1 MADYKAPQKDMN
13 FALRHNARMQ
23 QLAGLP
29 GYEEATDDM
38 VEAILEEA
46 AKLATGVLSPLNE
59 VGDQTGVKL
68 DGVDVPTPAGFAEA
82 YRQFAEGGWGSLQF
96 DPEYGG
102 QGLPYALSIPVMEMW
117 QSANMAWGLCPLLSQ
132 GAVEAIFHN
141 ATDELKERYLPPLI
155 SGQWTGTMNLTE
167 PQAGSDLA
175 AIRCRAE
182 KEGDHYRIKGQK
194 IFITWGEHDMAENII
209 HLVLARLPDAPPGVK
224 GISLFVVPKFMVN
237 ADGSLG
243 ERNDAKCVSLEHKL
257 GIHASPTCVMAF
269 GDDEGAI
276 GYLVGEENRGLAC
289 MFTMMN
295 NARLAVGLQGV
306 AISERAY
313 QHALD
318 YAHDRVQSPAVGSRE
333 AGPIIQHADVRR
345 MLQTMKSVTEAGRAL
360 AYDACA
366 SLDFAHQS
374 EDPGVRAREAA
385 RAAYLTPIV
394 KGWCTELA
402 QEVTSLGVQ
411 VHGGM
416 GFIEETGAAQ
426 HYRDARILP
435 IYEGT
440 NAIQALDLVGRKT
453 LFDGGEAGAA
463 VQAEI
468 AELIAALKQQGDLS
482 DEAEALE
489 KVLELAQHA
498 QTSLLSTAPDDP
510 LLPGSVAFNYLML
523 MGTLCGGWQLLR
535 AALAAQQALTEGG
548 DTEFLQ
554 AKILSARF
562 YVAQVLPRC
571 AGYAQMV
578 AAGSQSVMAMNDQH
592 LASAWYS

>member
-1 MADYKAPQKDMN
+1 MADYKAPLKDMN
-13 FALRHNARMQ
+13 FSLRHNARMK
-23 QLAGLP
+23 QLAQLP
-29 GYEEATDDM
+29 GYEEASDDM
-38 VEAILEEA
+38 VGAILEEA
-46 AKLATGVLSPLNE
+46 GKVANGVLSPLNE

-68 DGVDVPTPAGFAEA
+68 DGVDVPTPAGFADA
-82 YRQFAEGGWGSLQF
+82 YQQFAEGGWGSLQF

-132 GAVEAIFHN
+132 GAVEAIYHN
-141 ATDELKERYLPPLI
+141 ATAELKDQYLPKLI
-155 SGQWTGTMNLTE
+155 SGEWTGTMNLTE

-175 AIRCRAE
+175 AIRSTA
-182 KEGDHYRIKGQK
+182 KPEGDHYRIKGQK

-209 HLVLARLPDAPPGVK
+209 HLVLARLPDAPPGVR
-224 GISLFVVPKFMVN
+224 GISLFVVPKFLLN

-269 GDDEGAI
+269 GDNEGAI
-276 GYLVGEENRGLAC
+276 GYLVGEENKGLAC

-313 QHALD
+313 QHALE

-345 MLQTMKSVTEAGRAL
+345 MLQTMKSMTEAGRAL

-366 SLDFAHQS
+366 SLDFAHKS
-374 EDPGVRAREAA
+374 EDSAVRAKESA

-394 KGWCTELA
+394 KGWCTEVA

-440 NAIQALDLVGRKT
+440 NAIQGLDLVGRKT
-453 LFDGGEAGAA
+453 LFDKGAAGAA

-468 AELIAALKQQGDLS
+468 AELIAELEAQGDFSTEAKQLKQ
-482 DEAEALE
+482 ALE
-489 KVLELAQHA
+489 QAVAA
-498 QTSLLSTAPDDP
+498 QTQLLEGSVDDA
-510 LLPGSVAFNYLML
+510 LLPGSVAYNYLMM
-523 MGTLCGGWQLLR
+523 MGTLCAGWQILR
-535 AALAAQQALTEGG
+535 GALAAQQALSDGG
-548 DTEFLQ
+548 DEVFLN
-554 AKILSARF
+554 AKVISARF
-562 YVAQVLPRC
+562 YVTQVLPRT
-571 AGYAQMV
+571 ASYAQMV
-578 AAGSQSVMAMNDQH
+578 AAGSESIMAMSDEQ
-592 LASAWYS
+592 LASAWYA

>member
-1 MADYKAPQKDMN
+1 MADYKAPLKDMN
-13 FALRHNARMQ
+13 FALRHSARIE
-23 QLAGLP
+23 QLAQLP

-38 VEAILEEA
+38 VGAILEEA
-46 AKLATGVLSPLNE
+46 GKVANEVLSPLNE

-68 DGVDVPTPAGFAEA
+68 VGDSVPTPAGFADA
-82 YRQFAEGGWGSLQF
+82 YKQFSEGGWGSLQF
-96 DPEYGG
+96 DPEFGG
-102 QGLPYALSIPVMEMW
+102 QGLPYVLSIPVMEMW

-132 GAVEAIFHN
+132 GAVEAIFCN
-141 ATDELKERYLPPLI
+141 ASDELKAQYLPPLI
-155 SGQWTGTMNLTE
+155 SGEWTGTMNLTE

-175 AIRCRAE
+175 AIRSRAE
-182 KEGDHYRIKGQK
+182 REGDHYRIKGQK
-194 IFITWGEHDMAENII
+194 IFITWGEHDMVDNIV
-209 HLVLARLPDAPPGVK
+209 HLVLARLPDAPPGVR

-243 ERNDAKCVSLEHKL
+243 ERNDVKCVSLEHKL

-276 GYLVGEENRGLAC
+276 GYLVGEENKGLAC

-313 QHALD
+313 QHALE
-318 YAHDRVQSPAVGSRE
+318 YAHDRVQSPAVGEKE
-333 AGPIIQHADVRR
+333 ASPIIRHADVRR
-345 MLQTMKSVTEAGRAL
+345 MLQTMKSITEAGRAL

-366 SLDFAHQS
+366 SLDFSHRS
-374 EDPGVRAREAA
+374 EDADVRAQENA

-394 KGWCTELA
+394 KGWCTEVA

-453 LFDGGEAGAA
+453 LFDQGQAGQA
-463 VQAEI
+463 VHAEI
-468 AELIAALKQQGDLS
+468 ADLIDALGADGS
-482 DEAEALE
+482 FIAEAAQLNDA
-489 KVLELAQHA
+489 LALAQSCQTFLLDESADDA
-498 QTSLLSTAPDDP
+498 Q
-510 LLPGSVAFNYLML
+510 LPGSIAYNYLML

-535 AALAAQQALTEGG
+535 AGLTAKEELSTGG
-548 DTEFLQ
+548 DEIFLQ
-554 AKILSARF
+554 AKIQSARF
-562 YVAQVLPRC
+562 YVAQVLPRVHS
-571 AGYAQMV
+571 YAQMV
-578 AAGSQSVMAMNDQH
+578 THGSESIMEMSDEQ
-592 LASAWYS
+592 LASAWY

>member
-1 MADYKAPQKDMN
+1 MADYKAPLKDMN
-13 FALRHNARMQ
+13 FSLRHNARME
-23 QLAGLP
+23 QLAQLP
-29 GYEEATDDM
+29 GYEDASDDM
-38 VEAILEEA
+38 VTAILEEA
-46 AKLATGVLSPLNE
+46 GKVANEVLSPLNE

-68 DGVDVPTPAGFAEA
+68 VGVDVPTPTGFADA
-82 YRQFAEGGWGSLQF
+82 YQQFSEGGWGSLQF

-141 ATDELKERYLPPLI
+141 ATDELKNQYLPKLI
-155 SGQWTGTMNLTE
+155 SGEWTGTMNLTE

-175 AIRCRAE
+175 AIRSKAE
-182 KEGDHYRIKGQK
+182 REGDHYRIKGQK
-194 IFITWGEHDMAENII
+194 IFITWGEHDMAENIV
-209 HLVLARLPDAPPGVK
+209 HLVLARLPDAPEGVR

-276 GYLVGEENRGLAC
+276 GYLVGEENKGLAC

-313 QHALD
+313 QHALE
-318 YAHDRVQSPAVGSRE
+318 YAHDRVQSPAVGSKV
-333 AGPIIQHADVRR
+333 ASPIIRHADVRR
-345 MLQTMKSVTEAGRAL
+345 MLQTMKSITEAGRAL

-366 SLDFAHQS
+366 SLDFAHKS
-374 EDPGVRAREAA
+374 EGAETRARESA

-394 KGWCTELA
+394 KGWCTEVA

-453 LFDGGEAGAA
+453 LFDKGEAGAA

-468 AELIAALKQQGDLS
+468 AELISALDAQGGFASEAAQLKAALEQ
-482 DEAEALE
+482 
-489 KVLELAQHA
+489 A
-498 QTSLLSTAPDDP
+498 QTAQAQLLNGAADDAQ
-510 LLPGSVAFNYLML
+510 LPGTVAYNYLMM
-523 MGTLCGGWQLLR
+523 MGTLCGGWQILR
-535 AALAAQQALTEGG
+535 GALAAQQELANGG
-548 DTEFLQ
+548 DEVFLN

-562 YVAQVLPRC
+562 YVTQVLPRT
-571 AGYAQMV
+571 ASYAQMV
-578 AAGSQSVMAMNDQH
+578 AAGSESVMAMSDEQ
-592 LASAWYS
+592 LASAWF

>member
-1 MADYKAPQKDMN
+1 MADYRAPLKDMN
-13 FALRHNARMQ
+13 FSLRHNARME
-23 QLAGLP
+23 QLAQLP
-29 GYEEATDDM
+29 GYEEASDDM
-38 VEAILEEA
+38 VTAILEEA
-46 AKLATGVLSPLNE
+46 GKVANEVLSPLNE

-68 DGVDVPTPAGFAEA
+68 VDHDVPTPAGFADA
-82 YRQFAEGGWGSLQF
+82 YQQFSEGGWGSLQF

-141 ATDELKERYLPPLI
+141 ATDELKNQYLPKLI
-155 SGQWTGTMNLTE
+155 SGEWTGTMNLTE

-175 AIRCRAE
+175 AIRSKAE
-182 KEGDHYRIKGQK
+182 REGDHYRIKGQK
-194 IFITWGEHDMAENII
+194 IFITWGEHDMAENIV
-209 HLVLARLPDAPPGVK
+209 HLVLARLPDAPEGVR

-269 GDDEGAI
+269 GDDDGAI
-276 GYLVGEENRGLAC
+276 GYLVGEENKGLAC

-313 QHALD
+313 QHALE
-318 YAHDRVQSPAVGSRE
+318 YAHDRVQSPSVGNKE
-333 AGPIIQHADVRR
+333 AGPIIRHADVRR
-345 MLQTMKSVTEAGRAL
+345 MLQTMKSITEAGRAL

-366 SLDFAHQS
+366 SLDFAHKS
-374 EDPGVRAREAA
+374 EDAETRARESA

-394 KGWCTELA
+394 KGWCTEVA

-453 LFDGGEAGAA
+453 LFDKGEAGAA

-468 AELIAALKQQGDLS
+468 AELISALDAQGGFASEAAQLKV
-482 DEAEALE
+482 ALE
-489 KVLELAQHA
+489 QA
-498 QTSLLSTAPDDP
+498 QTAQAQLLNGAADDAQ
-510 LLPGSVAFNYLML
+510 LPATVAYNYLMM
-523 MGTLCGGWQLLR
+523 MGTLCGGWQILR
-535 AALAAQQALTEGG
+535 GALAAQQELASGG
-548 DTEFLQ
+548 DEVFLN

-562 YVAQVLPRC
+562 YVTQVLPRT
-571 AGYAQMV
+571 ASYAQMV
-578 AAGSQSVMAMNDQH
+578 AAGSESVMAMSDEQ
-592 LASAWYS
+592 LASAWF

>member
-1 MADYKAPQKDMN
+1 MADYKAPLKDMN
-13 FALRHNARMQ
+13 FSLRHNARME
-23 QLAGLP
+23 QLAQLP
-29 GYEEATDDM
+29 GYEDASDDM
-38 VEAILEEA
+38 VTAILEEA
-46 AKLATGVLSPLNE
+46 GKVANEVLSPLNE

-68 DGVDVPTPAGFAEA
+68 VGVDVPTPTGFADA
-82 YRQFAEGGWGSLQF
+82 YQQFSEGGWGSLQF

-141 ATDELKERYLPPLI
+141 ATDELKNQYLPKLI
-155 SGQWTGTMNLTE
+155 SGEWTGTMNLTE

-175 AIRCRAE
+175 AIRSKAE
-182 KEGDHYRIKGQK
+182 REGDHYRIKGQK
-194 IFITWGEHDMAENII
+194 IFITWGEHDMAENIV
-209 HLVLARLPDAPPGVK
+209 HLVLARLPDAPEGVR

-257 GIHASPTCVMAF
+257 GIHASPTCVLAF

-276 GYLVGEENRGLAC
+276 GYLVGEENKGLAC

-313 QHALD
+313 QHALE
-318 YAHDRVQSPAVGSRE
+318 YAHDRVQSPAVGSKV
-333 AGPIIQHADVRR
+333 ASPIIRHADVRR
-345 MLQTMKSVTEAGRAL
+345 MLQTMKSITEAGRAL

-366 SLDFAHQS
+366 SLDFAHKS
-374 EDPGVRAREAA
+374 EGAETRARESA

-394 KGWCTELA
+394 KGWCTEVA

-453 LFDGGEAGAA
+453 LFDKGEAGAA

-468 AELIAALKQQGDLS
+468 AELISALDAQGGFASEAAQLKAALEQ
-482 DEAEALE
+482 
-489 KVLELAQHA
+489 A
-498 QTSLLSTAPDDP
+498 QTAQAQLLNGAADDAQ
-510 LLPGSVAFNYLML
+510 LPGTVAYNYLMM
-523 MGTLCGGWQLLR
+523 MGTLCGGWQILR
-535 AALAAQQALTEGG
+535 GALAAQQELANGG
-548 DTEFLQ
+548 DEVFLN

-562 YVAQVLPRC
+562 YVTQVLPRT
-571 AGYAQMV
+571 ASYAQMV
-578 AAGSQSVMAMNDQH
+578 AAGSESVMAMSDEQ
-592 LASAWYS
+592 LASAWF

>member
-1 MADYKAPQKDMN
+1 MADYKAPLKDMN
-13 FALRHNARMQ
+13 FSLRHNARME
-23 QLAGLP
+23 QLAQLP
-29 GYEEATDDM
+29 GYEDASDDM
-38 VEAILEEA
+38 VTAILEEA
-46 AKLATGVLSPLNE
+46 GKVANEVLSPLNE

-68 DGVDVPTPAGFAEA
+68 VGVDVPTPAGFADA
-82 YRQFAEGGWGSLQF
+82 YQQFSEGGWGSLQF

-141 ATDELKERYLPPLI
+141 ATDELKNQYLPKLI
-155 SGQWTGTMNLTE
+155 SGEWTGTMNLTE

-175 AIRCRAE
+175 AIRSKAE
-182 KEGDHYRIKGQK
+182 REGDHYRIKGQK
-194 IFITWGEHDMAENII
+194 IFITWGEHDMAENIV
-209 HLVLARLPDAPPGVK
+209 HLVLARLPDAPEGVR

-276 GYLVGEENRGLAC
+276 GYLVGEENKGLAC

-313 QHALD
+313 QHALE
-318 YAHDRVQSPAVGSRE
+318 YAHDRVQSPAVGSKV
-333 AGPIIQHADVRR
+333 ASPIIRHADVRR
-345 MLQTMKSVTEAGRAL
+345 MLQTMKSITEAGRAL

-366 SLDFAHQS
+366 SLDFAHKS
-374 EDPGVRAREAA
+374 EGAETRARESA

-394 KGWCTELA
+394 KGWCTEVA

-411 VHGGM
+411 IHGGM

-453 LFDGGEAGAA
+453 LFDKGEAGAA

-468 AELIAALKQQGDLS
+468 AELISALDAQGGFASEAAQLKV
-482 DEAEALE
+482 ALE
-489 KVLELAQHA
+489 QA
-498 QTSLLSTAPDDP
+498 QTAQAQLLNGAADDAQ
-510 LLPGSVAFNYLML
+510 LPGTVAYNYLMM
-523 MGTLCGGWQLLR
+523 MGTLCGGWQILR
-535 AALAAQQALTEGG
+535 GALAAQQELANGG
-548 DTEFLQ
+548 DEVFLN

-562 YVAQVLPRC
+562 YVTQVLPRT
-571 AGYAQMV
+571 ASYAQMV
-578 AAGSQSVMAMNDQH
+578 AAGSESVMAMSDEQ
-592 LASAWYS
+592 LASAWF

>member
-1 MADYKAPQKDMN
+1 MADYKAPLKDMN
-13 FALRHNARMQ
+13 FALRHSGRIG
-23 QLAGLP
+23 QLAQLP
-29 GYEEATDDM
+29 GFEDASDDM
-38 VEAILEEA
+38 VSAILDEA
-46 AKLATGVLSPLNE
+46 GKLANSVLSPLNE
-59 VGDQTGVKL
+59 VGDHTGVRL
-68 DGVDVPTPAGFAEA
+68 DGDAVPTPEGFADA

-132 GAVEAIFHN
+132 GAVEAIFCN
-141 ATDELKERYLPPLI
+141 ASEELKARYLPQLI
-155 SGQWTGTMNLTE
+155 SGEWTGTMNLTE

-175 AIRCRAE
+175 AIRSKAE
-182 KEGDHYRIKGQK
+182 REGDHYRITGQK
-194 IFITWGEHDMAENII
+194 IFITWGEHDMADNII

-224 GISLFVVPKFMVN
+224 GISLFVVPKFLVN
-237 ADGSLG
+237 DDGSLG

-257 GIHASPTCVMAF
+257 GIHASPTAVMAF
-269 GDDEGAI
+269 GDNGGAI
-276 GYLVGEENRGLAC
+276 GYLVGEENKGLAC

-313 QHALD
+313 QHALE
-318 YAHDRVQSPAVGSRE
+318 YAHDRVQSAPVGSRD
-333 AGPIIQHADVRR
+333 AAPIIRHADVRR

-366 SLDFAHQS
+366 SLDFAHHDTD
-374 EDPGVRAREAA
+374 ENVRAAQAA

-394 KGWCTELA
+394 KGWCTEMA

-453 LFDGGEAGAA
+453 LFDQGKAGEA
-463 VQAEI
+463 VMAEI
-468 AELIAALKQQGDLS
+468 AAVIAALEANGDFA
-482 DEAEALE
+482 AEARALGDA
-489 KVLELAQHA
+489 LALAQTA
-498 QTSLLSTAPDDP
+498 QANLLSGAADDA
-510 LLPGSVAFNYLML
+510 LMPGAVAFNYLML

-535 AALAAQQALTEGG
+535 AALAAQAEMGEGG
-548 DTEFLQ
+548 DAVFLG
-554 AKILSARF
+554 AKVRSARF
-562 YVAQVLPRC
+562 YAAQILPRT
-571 AGYAQMV
+571 AGYAQMI
-578 AAGSQSVMAMNDQH
+578 ADGSASIMAMSDEE
-592 LASAWYS
+592 LASAWY

>member
-1 MADYKAPQKDMN
+1 MADYKAPLKDMN
-13 FALRHNARMQ
+13 FSLRHNARME
-23 QLAGLP
+23 QLAQLP
-29 GYEEATDDM
+29 GYEDASDDM
-38 VEAILEEA
+38 VTAILEEA
-46 AKLATGVLSPLNE
+46 GKVANEVLSPLNE

-68 DGVDVPTPAGFAEA
+68 VGVDVPTPTGFADA
-82 YRQFAEGGWGSLQF
+82 YQQFSEGGWGSLQF

-141 ATDELKERYLPPLI
+141 ATDELKNQYLPKLI
-155 SGQWTGTMNLTE
+155 SGEWTGTMNLTE

-175 AIRCRAE
+175 AIRSKAE
-182 KEGDHYRIKGQK
+182 REGDHYRIKGQK
-194 IFITWGEHDMAENII
+194 IFITWGEHDMAENIV
-209 HLVLARLPDAPPGVK
+209 HLVLARLPDAPEGVR

-276 GYLVGEENRGLAC
+276 GYLVGEENKGLAC

-313 QHALD
+313 QHALE
-318 YAHDRVQSPAVGSRE
+318 YAHDRVQSPAVGSKV
-333 AGPIIQHADVRR
+333 ASPIIRHADVRR
-345 MLQTMKSVTEAGRAL
+345 MLQTMKSITEAGRAL

-366 SLDFAHQS
+366 SLDFAHKS
-374 EDPGVRAREAA
+374 EGAETRARESA

-394 KGWCTELA
+394 KGWCTEVA

-453 LFDGGEAGAA
+453 LFDKGEAGAA

-468 AELIAALKQQGDLS
+468 AELISALDAQGGFASEAAQLKV
-482 DEAEALE
+482 ALE
-489 KVLELAQHA
+489 QA
-498 QTSLLSTAPDDP
+498 QTAQAQLLNGAADDAQ
-510 LLPGSVAFNYLML
+510 LPGTVAYNYLMM
-523 MGTLCGGWQLLR
+523 MGTLCGGWQILR
-535 AALAAQQALTEGG
+535 GALAAQQELANGG
-548 DTEFLQ
+548 DEVFLN

-562 YVAQVLPRC
+562 YVTQVLPRT
-571 AGYAQMV
+571 ASYAQMV
-578 AAGSQSVMAMNDQH
+578 AAGSESVMAMSDEQ
-592 LASAWYS
+592 LASAWF